1 MKRIFKLLGIALG
14 VLLLLVIILPLV
26 IPVPTLNTK
35 PAIDMADPDSLFMD
49 INGIQVHYK
58 EKGSGDPA
66 IILLH
71 GFGASLFSWR
81 EVMDPLSSLGTVYA
95 YDRPGFGL
103 TSRPLNGAWTGSNPY
118 SLRGQTQMLEDFM
131 DQKGIDQAILVG
143 NSAGGSV
150 ATLFSLEHPDR
161 VAALVEVDAAVMG
174 MGGNGTPG
182 WQRYLLNTP
191 QAQKLVPLLMRSIR
205 NWGTEMIKT
214 AWHDPGKISA
224 GVVEGYQKPLQVDDW
239 DKGLYEVLKARES
252 IDLESKLNDL
262 KLPVLVITGDDD
274 RIVPTADS
282 IQLADAIPGAKL
294 VVLSKCGHV
303 PQEECPADFLQA
315 IEPFIIDQ
323 KK

>member
-1 MKRIFKLLGIALG
+1 
-14 VLLLLVIILPLV
+14 
-26 IPVPTLNTK
+26 
-35 PAIDMADPDSLFMD
+35 
-49 INGIQVHYK
+49 
-58 EKGSGDPA
+58 
-66 IILLH
+66 
-71 GFGASLFSWR
+71 
-81 EVMDPLSSLGTVYA
+81 
-95 YDRPGFGL
+95 
-103 TSRPLNGAWTGSNPY
+103 
-118 SLRGQTQMLEDFM
+118 
-131 DQKGIDQAILVG
+131 
-143 NSAGGSV
+143 
-150 ATLFSLEHPDR
+150 
-161 VAALVEVDAAVMG
+161 MG

-252 IDLESKLNDL
+252 IDLESKLKDL